1 MIKRKLKKLLE
12 IVKKL
17 ISEGLDY
24 YGQIEREYE
33 FCRNPIKG
41 GELSESSDSKREN
54 I

>member
-1 MIKRKLKKLLE
+1 MIKRKLGKLLE

-17 ISEGLDY
+17 IFDALDSY
-24 YGQIEREYE
+24 YQIEREYE